1 MISGE
6 ISESKTER
14 RKAAMTQ
21 THDNISS
28 PKQLPHHR
36 LPFDDFIVRED
47 VRLISGGWHVCWRNS
62 LTFVWFPLSVLC
74 KNKTS
79 LETADHA
86 PKFKIAGHLFNIM
99 TSSFMTMTN
108 NWTSILDVQLLL
120 DTLDFFQKSLS
131 KSTKLG
137 QCIQTNEV
145 SRKLTSNFSEVSW
158 FCFQLIF

>member
-47 VRLISGGWHVCWRNS
+47 VRLIHMTYTTYSTTMPEKAVVCQS
-62 LTFVWFPLSVLC
+62 MGVIVL
-74 KNKTS
+74 
-79 LETADHA
+79 
-86 PKFKIAGHLFNIM
+86 
-99 TSSFMTMTN
+99 
-108 NWTSILDVQLLL
+108 
-120 DTLDFFQKSLS
+120 
-131 KSTKLG
+131 
-137 QCIQTNEV
+137 
-145 SRKLTSNFSEVSW
+145 
-158 FCFQLIF
+158 